1 MSSGLIGFLSFFS
14 FFFFFLCWKDSA
26 GPIVFYWPNTLRPET
41 LPWLSQKN
49 QDPLVA
55 ACLESALSSYY
66 SLPYPGLSHLG
77 LQGDLVVTR
86 LHPHCWAS
94 GKHRPKLSSLSG
106 PGRQAR
112 RGLDGCWVSQ
122 CLVSINIT
130 VFETKEARNH
140 LVSDEPILKV
150 NCFPWL
156 WREIWLKKK
165 KKQNSI
171 VWFQKRMAPC
181 ERKRM
186 THSFQSY
193 FLFCITWY
201 IFEKIA
207 DGIPIFIKEEK
218 RTLYLHLL
226 VF

>member
-1 MSSGLIGFLSFFS
+1 MPSGLIGFLSFFS

-26 GPIVFYWPNTLRPET
+26 GPIVCYWPNRLRPET

-49 QDPLVA
+49 QVPLVA
-55 ACLESALSSYY
+55 ACLESALSSCY
-66 SLPYPGLSHLG
+66 SLPYPGLSHPG
-77 LQGDLVVTR
+77 LQSNLVVTR

-130 VFETKEARNH
+130 VFETEQARNH
-140 LVSDEPILKV
+140 LVTDEPILKA

-156 WREIWLKKK
+156 WREIWLKKEK
-165 KKQNSI
+165 KKKKNHLVPEKNGTLWEKENDTLFSI
-171 VWFQKRMAPC
+171 LFSLLHYMVHFLKDNRWD
-181 ERKRM
+181 
-186 THSFQSY
+186 SY
-193 FLFCITWY
+193 I
-201 IFEKIA
+201 
-207 DGIPIFIKEEK
+207 
-218 RTLYLHLL
+218 H
-226 VF
+226 

>member
-55 ACLESALSSYY
+55 ACLKSALSSYY

-165 KKQNSI
+165 KNKKALSGSRKEWLP
-171 VWFQKRMAPC
+171 VK
-181 ERKRM
+181 EREW
-186 THSFQSY
+186 HI
-193 FLFCITWY
+193 LFN
-201 IFEKIA
+201 
-207 DGIPIFIKEEK
+207 PIFFSALHGTFLK
-218 RTLYLHLL
+218 R
-226 VF
+226 

>member
-55 ACLESALSSYY
+55 ACLKSALSSYY

-165 KKQNSI
+165 KKKQHCLVPEKNGSLWKKENDTFFSI
-171 VWFQKRMAPC
+171 LF
-181 ERKRM
+181 
-186 THSFQSY
+186 SFLHYMVHFWKDSRWDSY
-193 FLFCITWY
+193 I
-201 IFEKIA
+201 
-207 DGIPIFIKEEK
+207 
-218 RTLYLHLL
+218 H
-226 VF
+226 